1 MGGSYLTT
9 RFGNMLK
16 LEDGD
21 VGYDLLQL
29 KLNFDDRT
37 LTSKRLISPLGR
49 PVDLITLPGRRIV
62 IAEYSRATN
71 LAAGV
76 GTPGRL
82 LLLEPQ

>member
-1 MGGSYLTT
+1 
-9 RFGNMLK
+9 MLK
-16 LEDGD
+16 LEGGD

-29 KLNFDDRT
+29 NLNFDDRT
-37 LTSKRLISPLGR
+37 LTSRRLISPLGR
-49 PVDLITLPGRRIV
+49 PVDLITFPGHRII

-82 LLLEPQ
+82 LVLEPK